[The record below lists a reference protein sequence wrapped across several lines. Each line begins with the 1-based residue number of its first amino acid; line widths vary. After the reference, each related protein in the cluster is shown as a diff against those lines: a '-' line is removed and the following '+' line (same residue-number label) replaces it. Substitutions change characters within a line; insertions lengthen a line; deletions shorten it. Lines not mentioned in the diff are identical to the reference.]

1 MRQEEEHQQKIIP
14 SSLSPAPEACVRYG
28 TFCDIEE
35 SPPKQTHFKSPL
47 STILGVCIWV
57 AVCGILGVGVRVGV
71 NNCAVRIGLSR
82 EGFSEDIVANIVGCF
97 VMGFIATCKAMH
109 ILKTYDLPHVF

>member
-1 MRQEEEHQQKIIP
+1 MRQEEEHQQIP
-14 SSLSPAPEACVRYG
+14 SSLSPAPAARGRYG

-35 SPPKQTHFKSPL
+35 GPPKQTHFKSPL
-47 STILGVCIWV
+47 STILGV
-57 AVCGILGVGVRVGV
+57 AVCGIFGVGVRVGV
-71 NNCAVRIGLSR
+71 NNSAVRIGLSR

-109 ILKTYDLPHVF
+109 ILKTYDLPHGF